1 MCTCV
6 ALEFGRFYFGRNMDL
21 EGSFGEDVVMAPRF
35 FPFILRSGRRV
46 EEHYAILGM
55 AAVVDGYPLFAD
67 AMNEEGLC
75 AAGLNFPENAVYCD
89 CASTGKEG
97 IAPFELIPYLLS
109 TCASVDEAEMA
120 LRRLVLT
127 DTPFSPKLPLTP
139 LHFMLADRKGALT
152 VEPMADGLH
161 VYRNPVGVLSNN
173 PPFPYHLANLSQY
186 ANLSA
191 GVPKASLYRNEGAV
205 GLGMGGHGLP
215 GDYSSASRFVRT
227 AFLKQT
233 ATCGQSREEQ
243 VDCCF
248 QILSA
253 VAPVKGC
260 VTGDDGAPHYTT
272 YSCCMSPDEKRY
284 YLKRHGKTAIFRAE
298 ITAGNCRQKNLNFF

>member
-6 ALEFGRFYFGRNMDL
+6 ALKLDRFYFGRNMDL
-21 EGSFGEDVVMAPRF
+21 EGSFDECVVMAPRL
-35 FPFILRSGRRV
+35 FPFLLRNGRRL
-46 EEHYAILGM
+46 EEHYAILGT
-55 AAVVDGYPLFAD
+55 AAVVNGYPLFAD

-75 AAGLNFPENAVYCD
+75 AAGLNFPGNAVYCESV
-89 CASTGKEG
+89 AFGKEG

-109 TCASVDEAEMA
+109 TCASVDEAEAA
-120 LRRLVLT
+120 LRRIVLT
-127 DTPFSPKLPLTP
+127 DTPFSSELPLTP
-139 LHFMLADRKGALT
+139 LHFMIADSKGALT

-161 VYRNPVGVLSNN
+161 VYRNPVGVLANN
-173 PPFPYHLANLSQY
+173 PPFSYHLANLAQY
-186 ANLSA
+186 VNLSA
-191 GVPKASLYRNEGAV
+191 DVPRASLYRSEGAV
-205 GLGMGGHGLP
+205 GLGMGGLGLP
-215 GDYSSASRFVRT
+215 GDYSSTSRFVRT

-253 VAPVKGC
+253 VAPIKGC
-260 VTGDDGAPHYTT
+260 VMGDDGVPHYTT

-284 YLKRHGKTAIFRAE
+284 YLKRNGKTSIFRAE
-298 ITAGNCRQKNLNFF
+298 ITEGNCRQRNLKFF